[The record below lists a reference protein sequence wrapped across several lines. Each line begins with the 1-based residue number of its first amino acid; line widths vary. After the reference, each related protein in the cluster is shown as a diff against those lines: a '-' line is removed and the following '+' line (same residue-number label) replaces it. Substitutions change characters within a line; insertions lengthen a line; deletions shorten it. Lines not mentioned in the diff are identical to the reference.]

1 MSRDHRLLV
10 GRCRRACPP
19 GGQAWF
25 ECLGTPRPAPWD
37 PQAPSQHK
45 ETADSGMRHLR
56 SLQTPARP
64 PPVPALLP
72 WPVSPSAGS
81 VHPEVRSPEPVSQQ
95 PASFPRCSTR
105 ISRDSLLQRQQCWV
119 LAYKGTKQALQ
130 EKERDREAARRGA
143 PRLAGRGGL
152 QCTDR
157 GRRTGLKAAEETPT
171 GEEDSPGLHGAG
183 DQGRRRTEQGQKPS
197 TPPSLWFPW
206 LAAVPFKRK
215 LGETG
220 TPGGRAFGCP
230 QGAPGAQHR
239 PAGGRFR
246 PQATVGSFVQAGC
259 FPGQRQLTPSA
270 ECRATKA
277 PQRGGALS
285 FAPLGS
291 RGVSHSC

>member
-1 MSRDHRLLV
+1 MKPRQMVCSHRAASCHLSLP
-10 GRCRRACPP
+10 RRA
-19 GGQAWF
+19 
-25 ECLGTPRPAPWD
+25 
-37 PQAPSQHK
+37 
-45 ETADSGMRHLR
+45 
-56 SLQTPARP
+56 
-64 PPVPALLP
+64 
-72 WPVSPSAGS
+72 
-81 VHPEVRSPEPVSQQ
+81 
-95 PASFPRCSTR
+95 
-105 ISRDSLLQRQQCWV
+105 
-119 LAYKGTKQALQ
+119 
-130 EKERDREAARRGA
+130 
-143 PRLAGRGGL
+143 
-152 QCTDR
+152 
-157 GRRTGLKAAEETPT
+157 GLKAAEETPA

-183 DQGRRRTEQGQKPS
+183 DLGRRRTEQGRKPS

-270 ECRATKA
+270 ERRATKA
-277 PQRGGALS
+277 PRRGGALS

-291 RGVSHSC
+291 HGISHSCCPRRARLAPVPGPWPVPYLCWNAPHPRVHLAPSHSSALPQGPLLRAGLSRLLSPPSRHLCLLVPQQPCAWSRRLHDGLFLAYCLCPSGNIKAGLFLHRHGCRAQNTTWCIVRARELCADGWRVGLPPWSP